1 MAFTMLDV
9 KKRIR
14 LYIKPDVGSL
24 IDDWIRAGQEYLEDE
39 LRIRPM
45 QKLTTGTI
53 SDAVNVL
60 AVASDYIEMI
70 ALSIIKDDS
79 RNVLTKWND
88 IRLFL
93 QKFTDK
99 ATTNENQPSCFARI
113 ADNFQFNC
121 YTNQAY
127 SYELYYYSKL
137 TTLSLDT
144 DANWFVLNAI
154 NLLVFASLVEAGT
167 YLLSNN
173 QVVDKF
179 GRAVLLNNDL
189 IYWQNQRDELLGR
202 VKVRDIREKIAHSG
216 KGDWPINVF

>member
-45 QKLTTGTI
+45 QKLATGTI

-60 AVASDYIEMI
+60 AVPSDYIEI
-70 ALSIIKDDS
+70 ISLSIIK
-79 RNVLTKWND
+79 ND
-88 IRLFL
+88 VRTILNKVSDTRLFL
-93 QKFTDK
+93 ANFTDK
-99 ATTNENQPSCFARI
+99 ATTNEGQPGYFTRI
-113 ADNFQFNC
+113 TDNFQFNS
-121 YTNQAY
+121 YTDQAY
-127 SYELYYYSKL
+127 SYELYYWSKL
-137 TTLSLDT
+137 TTLTLDS
-144 DANWFVLNAI
+144 DANWFVINSI
-154 NLLVFASLVEAGT
+154 NLLVFASLVEAAT

-179 GRAVLLNNDL
+179 GRAILLNND
-189 IYWQNQRDELLGR
+189 IVYWERERDKLLDR
-202 VKVRDIREKIAHSG
+202 VRLRDIKEKIAFNK
-216 KGDWPINVF
+216 KGDYPINVF

>member
-24 IDDWIRAGQEYLEDE
+24 LDDWIRAGQEYLEDE

-45 QKLTTGTI
+45 QKLVTGTI
-53 SDAVNVL
+53 ADAVNVL
-60 AVASDYIEMI
+60 AVPSDYIEI
-70 ALSIIKDDS
+70 ITLSIIKDDS
-79 RNVLTKWND
+79 RNVLKKWND
-88 IRLFL
+88 IRAFL
-93 QKFTDK
+93 QNFTNK
-99 ATTNENQPSCFARI
+99 ATTNESQPSVFARI
-113 ADNFQFNC
+113 ADSFQFNC

-137 TTLSLDT
+137 KTLALDA
-144 DANWFVLNAI
+144 DDNWFVLNAI

-189 IYWQNQRDELLGR
+189 LYWQNQRDELLGR
-202 VKVRDIREKIAHSG
+202 VKLRDIREKIAHSG
-216 KGDWPINVF
+216 KGDYQVNVF

>member
-39 LRIRPM
+39 LRIRAM

-53 SDAVNVL
+53 ADAVTVL
-60 AVASDYIEMI
+60 AIPSDYIEMI
-70 ALSIIKDDS
+70 SLSIIKDNS
-79 RNVLTKWND
+79 RNVLKKWND

-99 ATTNENQPSCFARI
+99 AATNKSQPAHFARI
-113 ADNFQFNC
+113 TDNFQFNC
-121 YTNQAY
+121 YADQAY

-137 TTLSLDT
+137 NTLSLDSDT
-144 DANWFVLNAI
+144 NWFVLNAI
-154 NLLVFASLVEAGT
+154 NLLVFASLVEAST

-189 IYWQNQRDELLGR
+189 VYWQNQRDALLGR
-202 VKVRDIREKIAHSG
+202 AKVRDIREKISHSG
-216 KGDWPINVF
+216 KGDWPIYVL